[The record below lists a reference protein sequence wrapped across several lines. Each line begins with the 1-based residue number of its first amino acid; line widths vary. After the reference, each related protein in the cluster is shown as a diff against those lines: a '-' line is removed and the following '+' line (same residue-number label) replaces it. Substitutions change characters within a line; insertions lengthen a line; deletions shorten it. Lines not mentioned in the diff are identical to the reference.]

1 MDAGIMA
8 SGIVISGVGTALF
21 IYGKKQANLPA
32 LMGGMALFVVPVV
45 CTSLLVLWLVSA
57 ATVGGVWFLG
67 RGE

>member
-32 LMGGMALFVVPVV
+32 LMGGMALFVVPIV